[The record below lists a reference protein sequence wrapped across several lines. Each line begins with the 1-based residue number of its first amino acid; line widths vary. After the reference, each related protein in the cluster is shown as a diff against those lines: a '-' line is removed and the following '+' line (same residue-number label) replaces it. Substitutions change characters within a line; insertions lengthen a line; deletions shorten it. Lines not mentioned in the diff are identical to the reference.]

1 MTLAALT
8 PDTIFALSSNI
19 HVLPVVH
26 GSGDMAHI
34 VREIIVS
41 SHIDCVA
48 IPLPPSVQPLVEEGI
63 DQLPVISL
71 VVLPE
76 QNDDDT
82 SSCSYVPID
91 PCQPVIMG
99 IRSALSE
106 GIPRAYV
113 DREVQRYHPVSW
125 VGPDPYTLKTVPLAA
140 FSAATIPFLPPPQ
153 AQSSRWECIRWM
165 AFRLHELELD
175 FSAVLFLCP
184 MTDWPWLRQAYH
196 ERLPYISPEQGISL
210 PEWWKVE
217 PASLY
222 FVLSELPY
230 VTHLYEQRREEARA
244 DTHLAID
251 GIKELVLEA
260 RAQWMASRSRR
271 IAQEANWVTPQLLQR
286 YFQYVRNL
294 TLLEHRLKPDLYTLV
309 LAAKQMAGDEFALRL
324 LETAKTYD
332 YQTQPSVLDTR
343 PGVLLGIGEL
353 QDPGGNI
360 LPAVNRLQGDPLV
373 WRRVTLRPDPPRPKT
388 QSWVQQWNP
397 YRQCSWPPEDQRIES
412 FAAHVR
418 QHSRQV
424 LGADLG
430 RIERFNN
437 SLEDGI
443 DLRATLRQWAI
454 SPHRSVRDIHVKVVP
469 PVRGTIEALVF
480 FFEVPADPQTFSWQ
494 TTWYAEHHE
503 ESTLSFY
510 ATPFTT
516 NLVGPGIG
524 EACYGGALFLYPPRL
539 IPDIWEN
546 PAFDFATSLEE
557 RLLAGACAHSQEP
570 FVAVVSP
577 VPLTSVWRKIAHR
590 FGRKLLPI
598 PLHRFSGQTIA
609 RLRRFHVLNGHDIR
623 SYAAKFIR
631 E

>member
-41 SHIDCVA
+41 RHIDCVA

-76 QNDDDT
+76 RNEDET

-153 AQSSRWECIRWM
+153 AQSSRWERIRWM

-184 MTDWPWLRQAYH
+184 ITDWPWLRQAYH
-196 ERLPYISPEQGISL
+196 ERLPYISPEQGINL

-260 RAQWMASRSRR
+260 RAQWMASRSTR

-286 YFQYVRNL
+286 YFRYVRNL

-324 LETAKTYD
+324 LETAQIYD
-332 YQTQPSVLDTR
+332 YQTQPSLLDTR

-353 QDPGGNI
+353 QDPDGNI

-388 QSWVQQWNP
+388 QSWAQQWNP

-418 QHSRQV
+418 QYSRQV

-437 SLEDGI
+437 SMEDGI

-454 SPHRSVRDIHVKVVP
+454 SPQRSVRDIHVKVVP
-469 PVRGTIEALVF
+469 PLRGTIEALVF

-494 TTWYAEHHE
+494 TTWYAEHQE

-539 IPDIWEN
+539 IPDIWDN

-557 RLLAGACAHSQEP
+557 RLLAGACAHSHEP